1 MQQSMEVS
9 ETNKRRPANKRLTDS
24 VHFFILS
31 LTNLLT
37 GYGSSST
44 PVRTRV
50 APVPTVCEV
59 LAALTNLTGR
69 SRQLHDFH
77 GL

>member
-1 MQQSMEVS
+1 MEVS
-9 ETNKRRPANKRLTDS
+9 ETNKRRRANKRLTDS

-50 APVPTVCEV
+50 GPVPTVCEV

-69 SRQLHDFH
+69 SRQLHAFH